1 MVSSHPYLD
10 ATLPLALAH
19 RGGALLPVNGG
30 LENTLAAF
38 TNAVALGYRY
48 LETDVHASRDGVVYA
63 FHDEHLG
70 RLTGVDT
77 PLADLTAEEV
87 DAVRVVGKEPVPRLA
102 TLLEAFPHARFNI
115 DVKSDA
121 AVVPTVEVLRA
132 AGAQER
138 VCLASFSGRRLA
150 HLRRLCPEAAR
161 SAGPLEVAALR
172 LGPVTAIRRY
182 AARRGVHCLQVPVR
196 RGPVTIVTPRFVRH
210 AHATGLQVH
219 VWTVDDPDEMRYLLD
234 IGVDGIVTDRPDVL
248 RDVLTERGA
257 WPR

>member
-1 MVSSHPYLD
+1 MSGHPYLD
-10 ATLPLALAH
+10 APLPLAMAH

-30 LENTLAAF
+30 LENTLVAF
-38 TNAVALGYRY
+38 RNAVALGFRY
-48 LETDVHASRDGVVYA
+48 LETDVHVSRDGVVYA

-77 PLADLTAEEV
+77 PIADLTAHEV
-87 DAVRVVGKEPVPRLA
+87 GEVRVVGQEPVPRLED
-102 TLLEAFPHARFNI
+102 LLQTFPDARFNI
-115 DVKSDA
+115 DVKSDD
-121 AVVPTVEVLRA
+121 AVQPTVEVIRA

-138 VCLASFSGRRLA
+138 VCLASFSGSRLTR
-150 HLRRLCPEAAR
+150 LRRLCPEAAR

-172 LGPVTAIRRY
+172 LGPVAGVRRY
-182 AARRGVHCLQVPVR
+182 AVRRGVHCVQVPVR
-196 RGPVTIVTPRFVRH
+196 RGPITIVTPRFVRH

-219 VWTVDDPDEMRYLLD
+219 VWTVDDPDEMRWLLD